1 MHYPQGSGDGNQCQ
15 QQSGD
20 PPVTESDPVSGMF
33 FAYEK
38 PAVFQIDLSCAACYD
53 KGRKT
58 KYKTTGEKTMD
69 RTYDLNELAMM
80 SGLTTRTLRNYLNMG
95 LLEGNKV
102 NGVWQFTVEDI
113 ERFFAEPFVKEGMR
127 SKRSSVVF
135 DFLAD
140 RKKKDARTCVI
151 LDRPASVGEG
161 SNLSAFFCKQME
173 TARDVQ
179 FNYLWDNGHIRVIL
193 SGAEKEV
200 GRILQAYYAEN

>member
-1 MHYPQGSGDGNQCQ
+1 
-15 QQSGD
+15 
-20 PPVTESDPVSGMF
+20 
-33 FAYEK
+33 
-38 PAVFQIDLSCAACYD
+38 
-53 KGRKT
+53 
-58 KYKTTGEKTMD
+58 MD

-140 RKKKDARTCVI
+140 RKKKGSRSCVI

-161 SNLSAFFCKQME
+161 NAVSAFFCSQME